1 MSNFHDFLSTRL
13 EQQGFSTEDT
23 LVSFLPLV
31 RDVIAMHAQGRVAPL
46 RGLDQLQVEG
56 GEIWFEK
63 DATSDIKMKLSTVE
77 SHLAE
82 LRAPLEIV
90 GQFEEGGAAETGAD
104 VGRPTLPI
112 GKVGQEIK
120 GPVYL
125 PDYVCWEHELDHHD
139 PLTDVFSLG
148 MILASLTCGLD
159 FSNPADLE
167 AFVEHRDNLFA
178 LNEDR
183 VIPANGG
190 GKGIKWPQL
199 HPVIARAIHRM
210 TELDRAERVQ
220 DLTTLLN
227 SLENFRYAEVDF
239 EFDLAQERGFGSEDL
254 VSKRQIVMAKL
265 QKRLFEISRRNR
277 LLNFRETMQN
287 IDLTLASV
295 PLTHDVT
302 KIRTEQLFTADERLQ
317 KMIVS
322 EKPFSLN
329 RHLNFS
335 EALYVPV
342 ILDRI
347 RKDVRRDEAEYGFSQ
362 LRLVTCFLNWTN
374 LKDHAKQRF
383 LSPLILVPVKLVRK
397 KGIQDSYSLQA
408 LSSEVEVN
416 PVLRYQFQQLYG
428 IKLPA
433 TLDLRETDLD
443 KFFEFLEK
451 AIEASEPGIRLEKI
465 DRPQIEVIHAK
476 AQQSLE
482 NYRRRANSAGRGV
495 RNYLD
500 FDYSYDPVNFQPLG
514 LKLFHG
520 RVMPDWLTP
529 REVENPPP
537 PEIESGQAEVP
548 ADVTREGAEEIAA
561 EGGGK
566 ESDQGSASPT
576 AGTRLRTRDMK
587 VESPYHWQFDLC
599 RVTLGNFRYRKM
611 SLVRDYEIL
620 LESDED
626 HGPFDATFSLVPRSP
641 QAADEKLDL
650 KDRYQV
656 VPCDPT
662 QMTAIASARGGK
674 SYIIQGPPGTGKSQT
689 ITNLI
694 SDFVVRGKRVL
705 FVCEKRAAIDVVY
718 LRLKQQGLGHLCS
731 LIHDSQADK
740 KSFVMDLKNTY
751 ESFLQSKESIGSH
764 ERRRAELLKK
774 IDAALTPLEEFDR
787 MMNGTGNGT
796 EVPLKDVLQRAI
808 AMKKDLPELTALQ
821 QEQLPDYDLWDANR
835 MAVERFER
843 SWHEMGLPGVLA
855 DHPCRW
861 LNPHLANIDRPL
873 QQVSEA
879 LEPCKDL
886 FQQVREGLQR
896 SQLPGQYWDTIAT
909 LSDSIERARALEPFV
924 EQNTLRLL
932 DPEDPQAIEFQQG
945 LDQLADVRKKLVA
958 QQEKTSFWREKLPA
972 EDAKLALQQA
982 AGYEGKWSRFFQPGW
997 WRLRSLLIKKYDYTK
1012 HLMRPTRTQ
1021 ILETLNQEYQYQQ
1034 DVAATE
1040 EELLQRFSL
1049 AGELTEIVEQIKQVQ
1064 NQSGRLSA
1072 SGQGFLSVILRLSD
1086 PQATVTSL
1094 LDLQT
1099 DWNPLASR
1107 LGSIL
1112 QGYQDQSLSQT
1123 EKEVEQVLANLNDL
1137 NSFLVP
1143 LAELANLPPAV
1154 VGVLRQLPLSIQQL
1168 EGAIVGRSV
1177 QRRLQ
1182 AHRHVGRFTGNIV
1195 QRYVDELG
1203 EAYDEWLG
1211 SNAGVVQE
1219 NARVNFLR
1227 QLEKTS
1233 FPLSEL
1239 TAEEKAFK
1247 KKYDAGRKELEH
1259 EFGKQMR
1266 YKAIRDLVAD
1276 DSGLV
1281 VKDLKPIWLMSPLS
1295 VSDTLPL
1302 NPDQF
1307 DVVIFD
1313 EASQITLEEAVPSI
1327 YRAPQVIVVGDEMQL
1342 PPTDFFSANRR
1353 DDEDDAADG
1362 ADPEDQPYDIDSN
1375 SFLNHSAKNLP
1386 STMLGW
1392 HYRSRNELLI
1402 SFSNWAFY
1410 QGRLLT
1416 IPEEE
1421 LTVPNRPA
1429 IVAQQAEDAI
1439 KHVDDVLDRPISFH
1453 YMDQGVY
1460 LKRRNRS
1467 EADYIAQLVRSLLNQ
1482 PRKISIGIVA
1492 FSEAQQKEIEL
1503 ALQRLAQEDTDF
1515 MEALEAEYEREEDGE
1530 FVGLLV
1536 KNLENIQGDE
1546 RDLVIMS
1553 VCYGYNEEGRMFMNF
1568 GPINKSGGE
1577 KRLNVAFS
1585 RAKHHMALVSSIRDY
1600 DITNDYNHG
1609 ANCLKNYIR
1618 YASAVS
1624 EGNIPAVQNV
1634 LRDLARWRDLEAPEK
1649 ESRPEVVR
1657 EQLAGKLRE
1666 AGFEVDH
1673 SIGHSEFQ
1681 CDLGV
1686 YKKGEPIYR
1695 LGILIDG
1702 EAHYQQSDVLE
1713 RDLMRPRLLRAF
1725 GWHTHR
1731 ILTIDWF
1738 SRADEVFQEILAV
1751 LEAAEPPPPPQVQES
1766 DLSSDEGAE
1775 NPPVGD
1781 AHLENQSTPEASLD
1795 DPAVA
1800 PSTTEQSGE
1809 AEADSESDLPLDPGN
1824 QE

>member
-1 MSNFHDFLSTRL
+1 MSDFYDFLSSRL

-31 RDVIAMHAQGRVAPL
+31 RDVIAAHAQGRVAPL
-46 RGLDQLQVEG
+46 RGLDQLHVEG
-56 GEIWFEK
+56 SEIWFEQ
-63 DATSDIKMKLSTVE
+63 DACSVIKMKLSTVE
-77 SHLAE
+77 SQLAE
-82 LRAPLEIV
+82 LRAPLDVV
-90 GQFEEGGAAETGAD
+90 GKYEEDGSAKSCAEVEQA
-104 VGRPTLPI
+104 RLPI
-112 GKVGQEIK
+112 GEVGQEIE
-120 GPVYL
+120 GPLFL
-125 PDYVCWEHELDHHD
+125 PNYVCWEHELDHHD

-148 MILASLTCGLD
+148 MILASLACGLD

-178 LNEDR
+178 LNAERMTPTTDGS
-183 VIPANGG
+183 GG
-190 GKGIKWPQL
+190 GTKWPQL
-199 HPVIARAIHRM
+199 HPVVARAIHRM

-239 EFDLAQERGFGSEDL
+239 EFDLAQVKGFGSEDL

-287 IDLTLASV
+287 VDLTLASV
-295 PLTHDVT
+295 PLTHDVS
-302 KIRTEQLFTADERLQ
+302 KIRAKQLFTSDDRLQ
-317 KMIVS
+317 KLIVS

-335 EALYVPV
+335 EALYLPV

-362 LRLVTCFLNWTN
+362 LRLVTCFLNWTD
-374 LKDHAKQRF
+374 LKDNAKQRF

-428 IKLPA
+428 IKLPT
-433 TLDLRETDLD
+433 TLDLLETDLD
-443 KFFEFLEK
+443 AFYDFLEK
-451 AIEASEPGIRLEKI
+451 AIHSTEPGITLEKI

-482 NYRRRANSAGRGV
+482 SYRRRSHSAGRGV
-495 RNYLD
+495 RNYHD
-500 FDYSYDPVNFQPLG
+500 FAYSYDPVNFQPLG

-529 REVENPPP
+529 REVEA
-537 PEIESGQAEVP
+537 PEPVESDGEETDLP
-548 ADVTREGAEEIAA
+548 AAAAEEAVAETRA
-561 EGGGK
+561 EGTG
-566 ESDQGSASPT
+566 EEAQQASACSVPQ
-576 AGTRLRTRDMK
+576 TRIRTHDMRL
-587 VESPYHWQFDLC
+587 ESPYHWQFDLC

-626 HGPFDATFSLVPRSP
+626 HAPFDATFSLVPRSA
-641 QAADEKLDL
+641 QAPDEELEL

-662 QMTAIASARGGK
+662 QMTAIAAARGGK

-694 SDFVVRGKRVL
+694 ADFVVRGKRVL

-740 KSFVMDLKNTY
+740 KSFVMDLKTTY
-751 ESFLQSKESIGSH
+751 ESFLQAGSSIGKH
-764 ERRRAELLKK
+764 ERTREKLLKK
-774 IDAALTPLEEFDR
+774 INAALTPLQEFDR
-787 MMNGTGNGT
+787 MMTGAAGGA
-796 EVPLKDVLQRAI
+796 EVPLMDVLQRAI
-808 AMKKDLPELTALQ
+808 AMKKELPELTALQ
-821 QEQLPDYDLWDANR
+821 REQLPDYDLWQANR
-835 MAVERFER
+835 TAVERFDR
-843 SWHEMGLPGVLA
+843 TWHEMDLPGVFA
-855 DHPCRW
+855 DHPCRL
-861 LNPHLANIDRPL
+861 LNPHLANVDRPL
-873 QQVSEA
+873 QQIAEA
-879 LEPCKDL
+879 LEPCADL

-896 SQLPGQYWDTIAT
+896 SQLPGQYWDTVST
-909 LSDSIERARALEPFV
+909 LSESIERAKGLEPFV
-924 EQNTLRLL
+924 RQNLLRLL

-945 LDQLADVRKKLVA
+945 LDKLAGIRKTLVEQQKKTTFWRKKLPPEELQV
-958 QQEKTSFWREKLPA
+958 
-972 EDAKLALQQA
+972 ALQRA
-982 AGYEGKWSRFFQPGW
+982 AGYEGKWTRVFQPGW
-997 WRLRSLLIKKYDYTK
+997 WRLRSLLIENYDYTK
-1012 HLMRPTRTQ
+1012 HLLRPTRTQ
-1021 ILETLNQEYQYQQ
+1021 ILETLAQEYQRQ
-1034 DVAATE
+1034 DEVAAAE
-1040 EELLQRFSL
+1040 EELLQRFAL
-1049 AGELTEIVEQIKQVQ
+1049 TGELAEIVEQIEQTQ
-1064 NQSGRLSA
+1064 NQSGGLSA
-1072 SGQGFLSVILRLSD
+1072 TGQTFLSVILRLDD
-1086 PQATVTSL
+1086 PSATVTSL
-1094 LDLQT
+1094 LELRNQWD
-1099 DWNPLASR
+1099 PLAAR
-1107 LGSIL
+1107 LGSML
-1112 QGYQDQSLSQT
+1112 QGYHDQSLSQT
-1123 EKEVEQVLANLNDL
+1123 QKEVESILANLDDL
-1137 NSFLVP
+1137 PSFLVP
-1143 LAELANLPPAV
+1143 LAELASLPPAV
-1154 VGVLRQLPLSIQQL
+1154 IEVLRKVSLSMEQM

-1182 AHRHVGRFTGNIV
+1182 SHRHVGRFTGSIV

-1211 SNAGVVQE
+1211 SNAAVVQE
-1219 NARVNFLR
+1219 TARINFLE

-1239 TAEEKAFK
+1239 TADEKTFK
-1247 KKYDAGRKELEH
+1247 KKYDKGRKELEH

-1266 YKAIRDLVAD
+1266 YKAIRDLVTE

-1302 NPDQF
+1302 NPKQF

-1342 PPTDFFSANRR
+1342 PPTNFFSANRH
-1353 DDEDDAADG
+1353 DDGDEAADG
-1362 ADPEDQPYDIDSN
+1362 TELEDQPYDIDSN

-1421 LTVPNRPA
+1421 LTVFDRPA
-1429 IVAQQAEDAI
+1429 LLAQQAEDAQN
-1439 KHVDDVLDRPISFH
+1439 HVDEVLDRPISFH
-1453 YMDQGVY
+1453 YMEHGVY
-1460 LKRRNRS
+1460 LKRRNRA

-1492 FSEAQQKEIEL
+1492 FSEAQQNEIEM
-1503 ALQRLAQEDTDF
+1503 ALQRLAQDDADF
-1515 MEALEAEYEREEDGE
+1515 MEALETEYEREEDGE

-1634 LRDLARWRDLEAPEK
+1634 LRDLARWRDLEEPE
-1649 ESRPEVVR
+1649 ETAAPEVVR
-1657 EQLAGKLRE
+1657 QQLADKLKE
-1666 AGFEVDH
+1666 HGYEVDH

-1686 YKKGEPIYR
+1686 YKKDDSIYR

-1725 GWHTHR
+1725 GWRTHR
-1731 ILTIDWF
+1731 VLTVDWF
-1738 SRADEVFQEILAV
+1738 ARSAEVFQEILAALV
-1751 LEAAEPPPPPQVQES
+1751 AAEPPPAPP
-1766 DLSSDEGAE
+1766 AE
-1775 NPPVGD
+1775 PPV
-1781 AHLENQSTPEASLD
+1781 
-1795 DPAVA
+1795 DPA
-1800 PSTTEQSGE
+1800 PDSTVEAT
-1809 AEADSESDLPLDPGN
+1809 AEATAEPPVEPATDSTIEPAAGSASDLPPDSPTGG
-1824 QE
+1824 